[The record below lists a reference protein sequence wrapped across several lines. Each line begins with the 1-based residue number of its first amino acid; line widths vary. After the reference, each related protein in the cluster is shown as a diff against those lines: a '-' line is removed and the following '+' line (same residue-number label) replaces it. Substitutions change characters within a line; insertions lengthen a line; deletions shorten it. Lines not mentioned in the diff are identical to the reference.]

1 MTGQPTAAAS
11 SSWAD
16 LFRDGRGIYTVL
28 LNLGVSLHAM
38 NIFVIATVM
47 PSVVRD
53 LGGASLY
60 AWPSMLYMLGTIV
73 GAASGAAVRAALGR
87 RQGYAA
93 AALIFAAGAA
103 GCGAAPTMAFLIG
116 AHFIQGLGGGL
127 VISQSMALVREL
139 YDDTLRTRALAT
151 VSSTWSIAALL
162 GPLLGGAF
170 GDLGWWRG
178 AFWVLVPV
186 TLVFVA
192 MAWRAIPE
200 IESQRGRVRLPYR
213 RLALLAI
220 GVLCVG
226 FTGQIESLFYRA
238 PLFAVSIAAV
248 WMAIRLDGRSPQA
261 MFPSRVFSLFSAV
274 GTAYWLNF
282 TVGISHL
289 AMTLFMPLSLQ
300 VLHGVSPIWAGLM
313 NTVMSFT
320 WTVGSV
326 MVGGWSGA
334 GHRHA
339 MVLGMMIA
347 AASNLALA
355 LWIGTT
361 SIWVITAIS
370 ALMGIGIGMAN
381 VHVNAYTMAIAEPGE
396 ETITAAAM
404 PAVRSLGIA
413 FGAATLGFVAN
424 AAGLGQGLSPV
435 IVEGAVFWLFGAN
448 ALIPVISVLLA
459 IRMTALRDRR
469 LITH

>member
-1 MTGQPTAAAS
+1 MSSQPTATTG

-16 LFRDGRGIYTVL
+16 LFRDGRGIYTIL

-38 NIFVIATVM
+38 NIFVIATVL

-53 LGGASLY
+53 IGGASLY
-60 AWPSMLYMLGTIV
+60 AWPSMLYMVGTII
-73 GAASGAAVRAALGR
+73 GAASGATVRAALGR

-93 AALIFAAGAA
+93 TALIFAAGAA
-103 GCGAAPTMAFLIG
+103 GCGAAPTMPLLIG

-127 VISQSMALVREL
+127 VLSQSMALVREL
-139 YDDTLRTRALAT
+139 YDDQLRTRALAA
-151 VSSTWSIAALL
+151 VSSTWSIAALI

-186 TLVFVA
+186 TLVFVL

-200 IESQRGRVRLPYR
+200 LGTERARVRLPYR
-213 RLALLAI
+213 RLALLAV
-220 GVLCVG
+220 GVVCVG
-226 FTGQIESLFYRA
+226 FTGQIDSLFYRI
-238 PLFAVSIAAV
+238 PLFAVSIVAV
-248 WMAIRLDGRSPQA
+248 WMAIRLDSRSAQA

-282 TVGISHL
+282 TTGISHL

-320 WTVGSV
+320 WTVGSL
-326 MVGGWSGA
+326 MVGGWTGA

-339 MVLGMMIA
+339 MVLGMLIA
-347 AASNLALA
+347 GASNLALA
-355 LWIGTT
+355 LWIGVT
-361 SIWVITAIS
+361 SIWVIGAIS
-370 ALMGIGIGMAN
+370 AMMGIGIGMAN

-413 FGAATLGFVAN
+413 FGAAAMGFVAN
-424 AAGLGQGLSPV
+424 AAGLGKGISPE

-448 ALIPVISVLLA
+448 ALIPVVSMLLA
-459 IRMTALRDRR
+459 VRMTALRDRQG
-469 LITH
+469 LTL